1 MQVEPLSLGMNAKT
15 FKTLTHGDQ
24 TSTRSLHPFLFLA
37 LGFFALSKIA
47 LPGQSP
53 VPEATKAANSNPRA
67 AGTSD
72 AGLLLGMYLSNAEG
86 FQIDEST
93 HWVPEVNPDPHGHYV
108 TFWIAQQRSH
118 IKIRKVEDLIVPR
131 ATGFWHVGTHFVKPG
146 GGPDQQNFEERIW
159 AAPIDQKPNLKP
171 TDSEVGGPGFA
182 QLVRVITYAGP
193 QYISYNEHWL
203 SGVGMWEYSYPH
215 VVSIDELKAEL
226 PVSRVLGAPGTKA
239 YARLAKS
246 LNHMNEQVDVC
257 ACCGGN
263 DTDWGLSCERHAW
276 VAFARFRAGTSSS
289 CSQMEEDH
297 EFSAQIPRELVTSG
311 ALPDKFLSEASKL
324 LSVQPQQIRHAFAS
338 PKRNLIVLLTSDSL
352 FVLSVESSQ
361 LKDTGV
367 SVALGQAGFPVM
379 EQWALG
385 KFVANWD
392 DIVSKEES
400 YSRK

>member
-1 MQVEPLSLGMNAKT
+1 MNTRTSKT
-15 FKTLTHGDQ
+15 IVHGSQTLTRFLR
-24 TSTRSLHPFLFLA
+24 TLLFLA
-37 LGFFALSKIA
+37 IAFFALSKVA

-53 VPEATKAANSNPRA
+53 APGTSKVASPNPQA
-67 AGTSD
+67 AGISD

-93 HWVPEVNPDPHGHYV
+93 HWVPEVQPDPHGHYV
-108 TFWIAQQRSH
+108 TFWIARQGSQ

-131 ATGFWHVGTHFVKPG
+131 ATGFWHLGTYFVKPG
-146 GGPDQQNFEERIW
+146 GGPDEQNFEERIW
-159 AAPIDQKPNLKP
+159 AAPIDQKPDLKP
-171 TDSEVGGPGFA
+171 IDSEVGGPGFA
-182 QLVRVITYAGP
+182 QLVRVITYTGP

-215 VVSIDELKAEL
+215 VVSIDDLKAEL
-226 PVSRVLGAPGTKA
+226 AVGRVLGAPGAKA

-257 ACCGGN
+257 ACCEGN

-289 CSQMEEDH
+289 CSQEEQDH
-297 EFSAQIPRELVTSG
+297 EFQAQIPRELVTSG

-338 PKRNLIVLLTSDSL
+338 PKQNLVVLFTSDSL

-361 LKDTGV
+361 LRNTGT
-367 SVALGQAGFPVM
+367 SVPLGQSGFPVM

-400 YSRK
+400 HSRK